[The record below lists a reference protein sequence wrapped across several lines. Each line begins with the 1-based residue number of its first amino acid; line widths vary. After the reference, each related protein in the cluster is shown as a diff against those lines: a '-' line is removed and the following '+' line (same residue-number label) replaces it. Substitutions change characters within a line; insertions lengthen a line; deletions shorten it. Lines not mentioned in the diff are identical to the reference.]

1 MKKLFKILIWILIF
15 IILLISLTFALIKLL
30 HNSYLKQEQA
40 NLQNINIKNNTLQY
54 NNDPIKYE
62 SKNEKIKGI
71 VQNIQLNG
79 AVIRLTNSY
88 FFSETS
94 GLYKETN
101 SLDEYNILGIHLT
114 ENTRILNY
122 MDLTE
127 MKFEDIG
134 INDILV
140 YEGNIEYIVDNE
152 RRISSGNILILKR
165 TDLNKMTIEQYKGMT
180 ELKDV
185 NIVYEYNSSDLPNT
199 TFLYGKLYIETSR
212 NDEFINFFKM
222 EISNDTI
229 VENDS
234 TKNYADV
241 ILKNDFEDTIV
252 NKSKDGDRENNIHE
266 IKKITYK

>member
-1 MKKLFKILIWILIF
+1 MKKLFKFSTLILIF
-15 IILLISLTFALIKLL
+15 VVLFILLTFTVIRLL
-30 HNSYLKQEQA
+30 HNSYLEQEQK
-40 NLQNINIKNNTLQY
+40 NIQSTDIKNNTLQY
-54 NNDPIKYE
+54 NNDPIQYE
-62 SKNEKIKGI
+62 FKNEKIKGI
-71 VQNIQLNG
+71 VHNTQLNG
-79 AVIRLTNSY
+79 AIIELTNNY

-94 GLYKETN
+94 GLYKGGN
-101 SLDEYNILGIHLT
+101 SLDEYNVLNLHLT
-114 ENTRILNY
+114 ENTHILNY
-122 MDLTE
+122 MDSSE
-127 MKFEDIG
+127 MKFEDID

-229 VENDS
+229 VENDR